1 VSGAWTTVE
10 GPSGALRVYTATRGP
25 TTPVLLVCPELPIVE
40 GGTGDVA
47 PGYETLADRLAQESG
62 WRVVSPMPRGI
73 GGSHGDFSASGWLAD
88 MASVLD
94 HDVTPDGGAWAAG
107 FGLGGA
113 VALRLAA
120 GDERVRG
127 VACLGT
133 PADISGWVADPQ
145 LFAERCRRAGII
157 GAGFPADP
165 VAWAGELADL
175 TPVDAVMALAARP
188 LLVVQGSDDTLLTSA
203 AARTLVDAAVGP
215 CELRMVPGAGHGL
228 RADPRAVATLVG
240 WLERQ
245 R

>member
-1 VSGAWTTVE
+1 VSGAWTTID
-10 GPSGALRVYTATRGP
+10 GPVGTLRLYNATRGP
-25 TTPVLLVCPELPIVE
+25 VEPVLIICPELPVIE
-40 GGTGDVA
+40 GGTGDVG
-47 PGYETLADRLAQESG
+47 PGYEMLAERVAQESG

-73 GGSHGDFSASGWLAD
+73 GGSDGNFSAAGWLAD
-88 MASVLD
+88 FSRVLD
-94 HDVTPDGGAWAAG
+94 RDIPATGGAWAAG

-120 GDERVRG
+120 ADARLRG

-133 PADISGWVADPQ
+133 PADLSAWAAEPAA
-145 LFAERCRRAGII
+145 FAERCRRAGII
-157 GAGFPADP
+157 GAGFPVDP
-165 VAWAGELADL
+165 VAWASELADL
-175 TPVDAVMALAARP
+175 RPVDAIMNVAPRP
-188 LLVVQGSDDTLLTSA
+188 LLVVQGTDDTVLTSA
-203 AARTLVDAAVGP
+203 AARTLVDAALGR